1 MKLAKTV
8 ITASAL
14 MFGAV
19 AFGAGFQVQEQGASN
34 MGTAMAGAVTN
45 ANNDASAAY
54 NNASAFA
61 FSDLEAGKSIA
72 SVGMSLIV
80 PTLGL
85 SNDADGKNY
94 PCAVKSFVPNFFF
107 GHKFTEDLSAMLS
120 VTAPFGLESD
130 YEDNFIQAGA
140 VPGVGLPGAGVQ
152 GMNSYLLTMDVNPT
166 LVYKV
171 TDWFSI
177 SGGVSA
183 QYAYCRLT
191 SAHPLAPTN
200 EIKLS
205 GQGWGVGGNI
215 GFTVEYME
223 GGRFGFHWRSAVQQD
238 LSGTARLAGRE
249 TGDIDASVKMPDT
262 FTFGIYQRLPG
273 WFDNFA
279 VMADYTYTRWSTFD
293 KLPVSGPG
301 LLPIIGTSAMATPEN
316 WKDTSRVSLGVH
328 YYPEDFKKLILRAG
342 VAFDESPVRDAIN
355 RTVRIPCSDRV
366 WYSMGAGY
374 QLADNISVD
383 LSYVYIMTVGNSDIN
398 RTELNGMSNVK
409 GHYYGHIHV
418 ISAQL
423 NFTF

>member
-1 MKLAKTV
+1 MKLVKTA
-8 ITASAL
+8 ITTSAL
-14 MFGAV
+14 MLSAV

-61 FSDLEAGKSIA
+61 FAGVEEGTTLA

-85 SNDADGKNY
+85 NNEADGKRY

-130 YEDNFIQAGA
+130 YEDNFI
-140 VPGVGLPGAGVQ
+140 PVGGTQ
-152 GMNSYLLTMDVNPT
+152 GMNSYLLTVDVNPT
-166 LVYKV
+166 IVYKV

-191 SAHPLAPTN
+191 SEIPHPMYGLS
-200 EIKLS
+200 EMKLS

-215 GFTVEYME
+215 GFTVKYAEE
-223 GGRFGFHWRSAVQQD
+223 GRFGFHWRSSVQQD

-273 WFDNFA
+273 YFNSFA
-279 VMADYTYTRWSTFD
+279 VMADYTYTRWSTF
-293 KLPVSGPG
+293 KELPVSGAG
-301 LLPIIGTSAMATPEN
+301 LYPIIGGTSSVTQEN

-328 YYPEDFKKLILRAG
+328 YYPEAFKKLVLRAG
-342 VAFDESPVRDAIN
+342 VAFDESPVRDALN

-366 WYSMGAGY
+366 WYSTGFGY
-374 QLADNISVD
+374 QLADNISLD
-383 LSYVYIMTVGNSDIN
+383 MAYSYIMTVGNSDIN
-398 RTELNGMSNVK
+398 RSENGMTVK
-409 GHYYGHIHV
+409 GWYYGHIHV

-423 NFTF
+423 NFAF

>member
-130 YEDNFIQAGA
+130 YEDNFIP
-140 VPGVGLPGAGVQ
+140 VAGVQ

-191 SAHPLAPTN
+191 SVRPFSPTN
-200 EIKLS
+200 DEIKLS

-238 LSGTARLAGRE
+238 LSGTARLAGNE

-262 FTFGIYQRLPG
+262 FTFGVYQRLPG

-279 VMADYTYTRWSTFD
+279 VMADYTYTRWSTFQE
-293 KLPVSGPG
+293 LPVSGVVN
-301 LLPIIGTSAMATPEN
+301 SVTPEN

-366 WYSMGAGY
+366 WYSFGFGY
-374 QLADNISVD
+374 QLADNISLD
-383 LSYVYIMTVGNSDIN
+383 MSYVYIMTVGNSDIN
-398 RTELNGMSNVK
+398 RTENYANVK

>member
-1 MKLAKTV
+1 MKLVKTA
-8 ITASAL
+8 IIASAV
-14 MFGAV
+14 MIGAT

-34 MGTAMAGAVTN
+34 LGTSMAGAVTN
-45 ANNDASAAY
+45 ANNDATAAY

-72 SVGMSLIV
+72 SVGMSLVV

-85 SNDADGKNY
+85 KDEKGGDY

-107 GHKFTEDLSAMLS
+107 GHKFTEDLSAMIS

-130 YEDNFIQAGA
+130 YEDNFITAGY
-140 VPGVGLPGAGVQ
+140 GIQ

-171 TDWFSI
+171 TDWFSVT
-177 SGGVSA
+177 GGVSA
-183 QYAYCRLT
+183 QYAYCKLT
-191 SAHPLAPTN
+191 NAIGAN
-200 EIKLS
+200 ELKLS

-223 GGRFGFHWRSAVQQD
+223 GGRFAFHWRSAVQQD
-238 LSGTARLAGRE
+238 LSGTARWKGAE

-279 VMADYTYTRWSTFD
+279 VMLDYTYTRWSTFD
-293 KLPVSGPG
+293 ELPVSGPG
-301 LLPIIGTSAMATPEN
+301 LLPLRPIIGSDKITTPEN
-316 WKDTSRVSLGVH
+316 WKDTSRVSLGFH
-328 YYPEDFKKLILRAG
+328 YYPEDFKKLILRTG
-342 VAFDESPVRDAIN
+342 VAFDESPVRDAVN

-398 RTELNGMSNVK
+398 RNENGVNVK

>member
-1 MKLAKTV
+1 M
-8 ITASAL
+8 I
-14 MFGAV
+14 GAT

-130 YEDNFIQAGA
+130 YEDNFI
-140 VPGVGLPGAGVQ
+140 PVGGVQ

-166 LVYKV
+166 IVYKV

-183 QYAYCRLT
+183 QYAYCKLT
-191 SAHPLAPTN
+191 SAYPYVPTN
-200 EIKLS
+200 ELKLS

-215 GFTVEYME
+215 GFTVQYAE
-223 GGRFGFHWRSAVQQD
+223 GGRFGFHWRSSVQQD
-238 LSGTARLAGRE
+238 LSGTARLAGNE
-249 TGDIDASVKMPDT
+249 LGDIDASVKMPDT
-262 FTFGIYQRLPG
+262 FTFGVYQRLPG

-279 VMADYTYTRWSTFD
+279 VMADYTYTRWSTFKD
-293 KLPVSGPG
+293 LPVSGVVN
-301 LLPIIGTSAMATPEN
+301 TVTPEN
-316 WKDTSRVSLGVH
+316 WKDTSRVSLGFH

>member
-1 MKLAKTV
+1 MKLVKSV
-8 ITASAL
+8 MTASTL

-61 FSDLEAGKSIA
+61 FSDLEAGKTMA
-72 SVGMSLIV
+72 SVGMSLVV

-85 SNDADGKNY
+85 NNDADGKRY
-94 PCAVKSFVPNFFF
+94 PCAVKSYVPNFFF

-130 YEDNFIQAGA
+130 YEDNFI
-140 VPGVGLPGAGVQ
+140 PVGGMQ
-152 GMNSYLLTMDVNPT
+152 GMNSYLLTVDVNPT
-166 LVYKV
+166 IVYKV

-183 QYAYCRLT
+183 QYAYCKLT
-191 SAHPLAPTN
+191 SELPIQPYGMN
-200 EIKLS
+200 ELKLS
-205 GQGWGVGGNI
+205 GQNWGVGGNI

-238 LSGTARLAGRE
+238 LSGTARYAGNE
-249 TGDIDASVKMPDT
+249 LGDIDASVKMPDT
-262 FTFGIYQRLPG
+262 FTFGVYQRLPG
-273 WFDNFA
+273 YFDNFA
-279 VMADYTYTRWSTFD
+279 VMADYTYTRWSTFQELVV
-293 KLPVSGPG
+293 KSSAI
-301 LLPIIGTSAMATPEN
+301 PIPPCPEK

-366 WYSMGAGY
+366 WYTFGFGY
-374 QLADNISVD
+374 QLADNISLD
-383 LSYVYIMTVGNSDIN
+383 MSYAYIMTVGNSDIN
-398 RTELNGMSNVK
+398 RTEFKGASNVK

>member
-14 MFGAV
+14 MFGVV

-34 MGTAMAGAVTN
+34 MGTSMAGAVTN
-45 ANNDASAAY
+45 ANNDASAAF

-72 SVGMSLIV
+72 SIGMSLVI

-85 SNDADGKNY
+85 NKDDGTNY

-120 VTAPFGLESD
+120 ITAPFGLESD
-130 YEDNFIQAGA
+130 YEDNFI
-140 VPGVGLPGAGVQ
+140 PVGGTQ

-171 TDWFSI
+171 NDWFSI
-177 SGGVSA
+177 NGGISA
-183 QYAYCRLT
+183 QYAYCKLT
-191 SAHPLAPTN
+191 SEIPMGPMGMN
-200 EIKLS
+200 EMKLS

-215 GFTVEYME
+215 GFTVQYME

-238 LSGTARLAGRE
+238 LSGTARYAGNE
-249 TGDIDASVKMPDT
+249 LGDIDASVKMPDT
-262 FTFGIYQRLPG
+262 FTFGVYQRLPG

-279 VMADYTYTRWSTFD
+279 VMADYTYTRWSTFQE
-293 KLPVSGPG
+293 LPVSG
-301 LLPIIGTSAMATPEN
+301 AVNMVCPEN

-366 WYSMGAGY
+366 WYSFGFGY
-374 QLADNISVD
+374 QLADNISLD
-383 LSYVYIMTVGNSDIN
+383 MSYVYIMTVGNSDIN
-398 RTELNGMSNVK
+398 RTENGMHVE
-409 GHYYGHIHV
+409 GWYYGHIHV

>member
-34 MGTAMAGAVTN
+34 IGTAMAGAVTN

-130 YEDNFIQAGA
+130 YEDNFIP
-140 VPGVGLPGAGVQ
+140 VAGVQ

-191 SAHPLAPTN
+191 SAYPLAPTN
-200 EIKLS
+200 ELKLS

-238 LSGTARLAGRE
+238 LSGTARLAGNE
-249 TGDIDASVKMPDT
+249 LGDIDASVKMPDT
-262 FTFGIYQRLPG
+262 FTFGVYQRLPG

-279 VMADYTYTRWSTFD
+279 VMADYTYTRWSTFQE
-293 KLPVSGPG
+293 LPVSGVVN
-301 LLPIIGTSAMATPEN
+301 SVTPEN

-366 WYSMGAGY
+366 WYSCGFGY
-374 QLADNISVD
+374 QLADNITLD
-383 LSYVYIMTVGNSDIN
+383 MSYVYIMTVGNSDIN
-398 RTELNGMSNVK
+398 RSEFNGMSNVK

>member
-1 MKLAKTV
+1 MKLIKTA
-8 ITASAL
+8 IIASAV
-14 MFGAV
+14 MIGAT

-130 YEDNFIQAGA
+130 YEDNFIP
-140 VPGVGLPGAGVQ
+140 VAGVQ

-171 TDWFSI
+171 TDWLSI

-183 QYAYCRLT
+183 QYAYCKLT
-191 SAHPLAPTN
+191 SAYPYAPTN
-200 EIKLS
+200 ELKLS

-215 GFTVEYME
+215 GFTVQYAE
-223 GGRFGFHWRSAVQQD
+223 GGRFGFHWRSSVQQD
-238 LSGTARLAGRE
+238 LSGTARLAGNE
-249 TGDIDASVKMPDT
+249 LGDNQSVT
-262 FTFGIYQRLPG
+262 L
-273 WFDNFA
+273 
-279 VMADYTYTRWSTFD
+279 
-293 KLPVSGPG
+293 
-301 LLPIIGTSAMATPEN
+301 
-316 WKDTSRVSLGVH
+316 
-328 YYPEDFKKLILRAG
+328 
-342 VAFDESPVRDAIN
+342 
-355 RTVRIPCSDRV
+355 
-366 WYSMGAGY
+366 
-374 QLADNISVD
+374 
-383 LSYVYIMTVGNSDIN
+383 
-398 RTELNGMSNVK
+398 
-409 GHYYGHIHV
+409 
-418 ISAQL
+418 
-423 NFTF
+423 